1 MPIPSICWLIALI
14 ALLVLEAATVGLVSL
29 WFAAGALCALLTSFF
44 VDNIWVQFAVFL
56 VVSFVCLIAIRP
68 LARRYVNP
76 RRVATNADR
85 VIGAE
90 GVVTQAI
97 DNLRAQGQVSVSG
110 GMSCRPRRKPGEGAA
125 HRRGQADRR
134 PPVRPRRGAG
144 GAVRSQV
151 KKEESPCPPLCPSS

>member
-110 GMSCRPRRKPGEGAA
+110 APWTARTEEGCPAV
-125 HRRGQADRR
+125 
-134 PPVRPRRGAG
+134 PAG
-144 GAVRSQV
+144 SRV
-151 KKEESPCPPLCPSS
+151 KVLRIEGVKLIVAPLSAPDAERAEPSEGK

>member
-29 WFAAGALCALLTSFF
+29 WFAAGVLCALLTSFF

-110 GMSCRPRRKPGEGAA
+110 APWTARTEEGCPAV
-125 HRRGQADRR
+125 
-134 PPVRPRRGAG
+134 PAG
-144 GAVRSQV
+144 SRV
-151 KKEESPCPPLCPSS
+151 KVLRIEGVKLIVAPLSAPDAERAGPSEVK

>member
-110 GMSCRPRRKPGEGAA
+110 APWTARTEEGCPAV
-125 HRRGQADRR
+125 
-134 PPVRPRRGAG
+134 PAG
-144 GAVRSQV
+144 SRV
-151 KKEESPCPPLCPSS
+151 KVLRIEGVKLIVAPLSAPDAERAESSEGK